1 MSGTHRKSRLSRLLP
16 RAKKRSREH
25 VSLASMIAVLGL
37 LLATFGFVG
46 APAQANPNDGGI
58 CTGLDS
64 GKIDTTGDPQTVTV
78 TAPEGKLIS
87 GYCVK
92 AGSSNQGDGPV
103 YVDVDPP
110 VKTLTFG
117 YPGNKAVSH
126 YSLSYV
132 SVPTDA
138 CPALDGNQPP
148 GTDCTQPAD
157 DRETRDLPGVV
168 DCESDTYTVEHQE
181 RTREYSWDGDS
192 WEPGAWSDWT
202 TYDTTVTEATDE
214 QCPPPPTDACPA
226 LDGNQPPG
234 TDCTQPADDRETR
247 DLPGVVDCESDTYTV
262 EHQERTRE
270 YSWDGDSWEPG
281 AWSDWTTYDTTVTE
295 ATDEQC
301 PPPPNECPSLTGSV
315 KTTLADGSVVDGNI
329 YQDKSDVY
337 ISGSQLGDVS
347 TVYIRV
353 TDPSG
358 STVLSEVKQVSVT
371 DGSFGPVQLP
381 TFGDS
386 PNNGDE
392 YKVWVSSSP
401 DFEQK
406 CTKSDNF
413 KVKGDEPPP
422 APEGMSKF
430 SVDCESLEIKA
441 PTGVKPEDA
450 EYQYFLDGQAIA
462 VGSHE
467 LAPGDYI
474 LTLEVNGTQVDS
486 DAITVEECEQPPS
499 YVVTVVPN
507 QGNCDVRTPVAQVTT
522 SFASSIGYRLTG
534 ETTKFVYTEV
544 PAGIY
549 TLTLPSVNPGDTVS
563 YEVVVTPLDDS
574 AEAIVKGP
582 FSFSV
587 PKNCDEVPPC
597 TEFQDEDAAQPCYVE
612 REPDVREKSS
622 ERESCRLGGVVTT
635 HAVFTT
641 TYSFNEETQQW
652 VTSETATSSQSFEPY
667 SAAELKEKGCT
678 KTPVNPPD
686 DNPGTPNTPTTADT
700 GLWTEPAPQSSDS
713 TSLLL
718 GLATALLLLS
728 GLFFYGASRRGQ
740 ES

>member
-1 MSGTHRKSRLSRLLP
+1 
-16 RAKKRSREH
+16 
-25 VSLASMIAVLGL
+25 
-37 LLATFGFVG
+37 
-46 APAQANPNDGGI
+46 
-58 CTGLDS
+58 
-64 GKIDTTGDPQTVTV
+64 
-78 TAPEGKLIS
+78 
-87 GYCVK
+87 
-92 AGSSNQGDGPV
+92 
-103 YVDVDPP
+103 
-110 VKTLTFG
+110 
-117 YPGNKAVSH
+117 
-126 YSLSYV
+126 
-132 SVPTDA
+132 
-138 CPALDGNQPP
+138 
-148 GTDCTQPAD
+148 
-157 DRETRDLPGVV
+157 
-168 DCESDTYTVEHQE
+168 
-181 RTREYSWDGDS
+181 
-192 WEPGAWSDWT
+192 
-202 TYDTTVTEATDE
+202 
-214 QCPPPPTDACPA
+214 
-226 LDGNQPPG
+226 
-234 TDCTQPADDRETR
+234 
-247 DLPGVVDCESDTYTV
+247 
-262 EHQERTRE
+262 
-270 YSWDGDSWEPG
+270 
-281 AWSDWTTYDTTVTE
+281 
-295 ATDEQC
+295 
-301 PPPPNECPSLTGSV
+301 
-315 KTTLADGSVVDGNI
+315 
-329 YQDKSDVY
+329 
-337 ISGSQLGDVS
+337 
-347 TVYIRV
+347 
-353 TDPSG
+353 
-358 STVLSEVKQVSVT
+358 
-371 DGSFGPVQLP
+371 
-381 TFGDS
+381 
-386 PNNGDE
+386 
-392 YKVWVSSSP
+392 
-401 DFEQK
+401 
-406 CTKSDNF
+406 
-413 KVKGDEPPP
+413 
-422 APEGMSKF
+422 MSKF